1 MIELRITEL
10 LTKETIAM
18 DLSASDK
25 NGVIDELV
33 NQLDSAGKLSDI
45 AQFKEAIHNRES
57 QSTTGIGEGIAIP
70 HAKVAAVTSPAIAFG
85 KSKEGVDYQ
94 SLDGQPAHLF
104 FMIAAP
110 EGGAQ
115 THLDALAKLSGI
127 LMDDTVRENLLQANS
142 KEEILRIIDD
152 ADDEATK
159 EEEKEAQKQED
170 EAQATTGASANDNA
184 NEPYVLAVTACPT
197 GIAHTYMARDAL
209 KKQAEKM
216 GVKIKVETNG
226 SSGIKN
232 HLTQQDIERATG
244 IIVAADVHVETDRF
258 DGKNV
263 VEVPVADG
271 IKRPEELINT
281 ALDTSRKPFKAHGGQ
296 KNTDKDSND
305 EKLSPGKAFY
315 KHLMN
320 GVSNMLPLVI
330 AGGILMAIVFLF
342 DANSFD
348 PKSPEHNAFAEQL
361 WNIGNKSAF
370 ALIIPILAGFIS
382 RSIADKPGF
391 AAGLVGGMLA
401 ISGGS
406 GFIGGIIA
414 GFLAGYLTQ
423 GIKYITRN
431 LPQAVEGLKPTL
443 IYPLLSVTITGLL
456 MIYVFNPPA
465 AWLNNLLLN
474 GLNSLSGS
482 NIMLLGLVIGAMMA
496 IDMGGPF
503 NKAAYVFATAALTE
517 GNAAPITAAMV
528 GGMIPPLAI
537 ATAMFIFKRKFTKE
551 QRGSIVP
558 NYVMGLSFIT
568 EGAIP
573 FAAADPLRVIP
584 SMMVGSGVA
593 GAIALGLGS
602 RINAPHGGIIVIAA
616 TDFSHIIQT
625 IIALIIGTL
634 VSAVLYGL
642 LKPKLTEQEIKA
654 SESMDE

>member
-1 MIELRITEL
+1 
-10 LTKETIAM
+10 M
-18 DLSASDK
+18 DLSATDK

-33 NQLDSAGKLSDI
+33 NQLDKAGKLSDI

-70 HAKVAAVTSPAIAFG
+70 HAKVAAVKSPAIAFG
-85 KSKEGVDYQ
+85 KSKAGVDYQ

-127 LMDDTVRENLLQANS
+127 LMDDKVRENLLHANS
-142 KEEILRIIDD
+142 PEEVLQIIDN

-159 EEEKEAQKQED
+159 EEEKEAQEQE
-170 EAQATTGASANDNA
+170 AATAGAATTGATTQDS

-209 KKQAEKM
+209 KKQADKM

-226 SSGIKN
+226 SGGIKN

-244 IIVAADVHVETDRF
+244 VIVAADVHVETDRF

-281 ALDTSRKPFKAHGGQ
+281 ALDTSRKPFVARGESSKSKAGE
-296 KNTDKDSND
+296 SN
-305 EKLSPGKAFY
+305 EKQSFGKAFY

-342 DANSFD
+342 GANSFD
-348 PKSPEHNAFAEQL
+348 PKSAEHNAFAEQL

-370 ALIIPILAGFIS
+370 ALIIPILAGFIA

-423 GIKYITRN
+423 GIKYITRG
-431 LPQAVEGLKPTL
+431 LPQALEGLKPTL

-537 ATAMFIFKRKFTKE
+537 ATAMVIFKRKFTKE

-584 SMMVGSGVA
+584 SMMVGSGVG
-593 GAIALGLGS
+593 GAIALALGS

-616 TDFSHIIQT
+616 TDFSHIVQT
-625 IIALIIGTL
+625 LIALVVGTL
-634 VSAVLYGL
+634 VSAFMYGI
-642 LKPKLTEQEIKA
+642 LKPKLTHDEIKA

>member
-159 EEEKEAQKQED
+159 EEEKEAQEQED

-342 DANSFD
+342 GANSFD
-348 PKSPEHNAFAEQL
+348 PKSPEHNVFAEQL

>member
-1 MIELRITEL
+1 MRITEL

-159 EEEKEAQKQED
+159 EEEKEAQEQEA

-330 AGGILMAIVFLF
+330 AGGIIMAIVFIIGP
-342 DANSFD
+342 NSFK
-348 PKSPEHNAFAEQL
+348 PESAEHNAFAEQL
-361 WNIGNKSAF
+361 WNIGKNSAF
-370 ALIIPILAGFIS
+370 ALIIPVLAGFIA

-401 ISGGS
+401 ISGDS

-423 GIKYITRN
+423 GIKYMTRK
-431 LPQAVEGLKPTL
+431 LPQSLEGLKPTL
-443 IYPLLSVTITGLL
+443 IYPLLSVAITGLL

-465 AWLNNLLLN
+465 SWLNHLLLN
-474 GLNSLSGS
+474 GLNGLSGS

-537 ATAMFIFKRKFTKE
+537 ATAMLIFRKKFTKE

-558 NYVMGLSFIT
+558 NYVMGASFIT

-573 FAAADPLRVIP
+573 FAAADPIRVIP
-584 SMMVGSGVA
+584 SMMVGSGVG
-593 GAIALGLGS
+593 GAIALALGS
-602 RINAPHGGIIVIAA
+602 RIHAPHGGIFVIAS
-616 TDFSHIIQT
+616 TDFSHILQT
-625 IIALIIGTL
+625 LLALVVGTL
-634 VSAVLYGL
+634 VSALIYGF
-642 LKPKLTEQEIKA
+642 LKPKLTENEIEASKA
-654 SESMDE
+654 MDE

>member
-1 MIELRITEL
+1 MRITEL
-10 LTKETIAM
+10 LTKDTIAM
-18 DLSASDK
+18 DLSSTEK

-33 NQLDSAGKLSDI
+33 NQLDKAGKLNNVTT
-45 AQFKEAIHNRES
+45 FKEAIHNRES

-70 HAKVAAVTSPAIAFG
+70 HAKVAAVDTPAIAFG
-85 KSKEGVDYQ
+85 KSKTGVDYQ
-94 SLDGQPAHLF
+94 SLDMQPAHLF

-127 LMDDTVRENLLQANS
+127 LMDEKVREDLLHANS
-142 KEEILRIIDD
+142 PQEVLQIIDK
-152 ADDEATK
+152 ADDEAT
-159 EEEKEAQKQED
+159 EEEEAETQ
-170 EAQATTGASANDNA
+170 AAATTPATDSD
-184 NEPYVLAVTACPT
+184 EPYILAVTACPT

-216 GVKIKVETNG
+216 NVKIKVETNG
-226 SSGIKN
+226 SGGIKN
-232 HLTQQDIERATG
+232 HITDEDVRRATG
-244 IIVAADVHVETDRF
+244 VIVAADVNVETDRF

-271 IKRPEELINT
+271 IKRPEELINI
-281 ALDTSRKPFKAHGGQ
+281 AQDTSRKPFVAKGNHKA
-296 KNTDKDSND
+296 SNQSGSN
-305 EKLSPGKAFY
+305 EKQGVGKTIY

-330 AGGILMAIVFLF
+330 AGGILMAIAFLF
-342 DANSFD
+342 GPNSYD
-348 PKSPEHNAFAEQL
+348 PNSSEYNAFAEQL
-361 WNIGNKSAF
+361 WNIGNQSAF
-370 ALIIPILAGFIS
+370 ALIIPILAGYIA

-401 ISGGS
+401 ISGDA
-406 GFIGGIIA
+406 GFIGGILA

-423 GIKYITRN
+423 GIKKLVSG
-431 LPQAVEGLKPTL
+431 LPQSLEGLKPTL
-443 IYPLLSVTITGLL
+443 IFPVLSVTITGLV
-456 MIYVFNPPA
+456 MVYVLNPPA
-465 AWLNNLLLN
+465 SWLNNLLLN
-474 GLNSLSGS
+474 GLEGLSGT

-517 GNAAPITAAMV
+517 GNAAPITAAMI
-528 GGMIPPLAI
+528 GGMVPPIAI
-537 ATAMFIFKRKFTKE
+537 ATAMLIFRKKFTKE
-551 QRGSIVP
+551 QKGSIAP

-602 RINAPHGGIIVIAA
+602 SIQAPHGGIFVIVG
-616 TDFSHIIQT
+616 TDFSHVIQSLIAIVIGSIVGAII
-625 IIALIIGTL
+625 
-634 VSAVLYGL
+634 YGL
-642 LKPKLTEQEIKA
+642 LKPKVTEDEIQ
-654 SESMDE
+654 SS

>member
-1 MIELRITEL
+1 MRITEL
-10 LTKETIAM
+10 LTKDTIAM
-18 DLSASDK
+18 DLSSTEK

-33 NQLDSAGKLSDI
+33 NQLDKASKLNNVTT
-45 AQFKEAIHNRES
+45 FKEAIHNRES

-70 HAKVAAVTSPAIAFG
+70 HAKVAAVDTPAIAFG
-85 KSKEGVDYQ
+85 KSKTGVDYQ
-94 SLDGQPAHLF
+94 SLDMQPAHLF

-127 LMDDTVRENLLQANS
+127 LMDEKVREDLLHANS
-142 KEEILRIIDD
+142 PQEVLQIIDK
-152 ADDEATK
+152 ADDEAT
-159 EEEKEAQKQED
+159 EEEEAETQ
-170 EAQATTGASANDNA
+170 AAATTPATDSD
-184 NEPYVLAVTACPT
+184 EPYILAVTACPT

-216 GVKIKVETNG
+216 NVKIKVETNG
-226 SSGIKN
+226 SGGIKN
-232 HLTQQDIERATG
+232 HITDEDVRRATG
-244 IIVAADVHVETDRF
+244 VIVAADVNVETDRF

-271 IKRPEELINT
+271 IKRPEELINI
-281 ALDTSRKPFKAHGGQ
+281 AQDTSRKPFVAKGNHKA
-296 KNTDKDSND
+296 SNQSGSN
-305 EKLSPGKAFY
+305 EKQGFGKTIY

-330 AGGILMAIVFLF
+330 AGGILMAIAFLF
-342 DANSFD
+342 GPNSYD
-348 PKSPEHNAFAEQL
+348 PNSSEYNAFAEQL
-361 WNIGNKSAF
+361 WNIGNQSAF
-370 ALIIPILAGFIS
+370 ALIIPILAGYIA

-401 ISGGS
+401 ISGDA
-406 GFIGGIIA
+406 GFIGGILA

-423 GIKYITRN
+423 GIKKLVSG
-431 LPQAVEGLKPTL
+431 LPQSLEGLKPTL
-443 IYPLLSVTITGLL
+443 IFPVLSVTITGLV
-456 MIYVFNPPA
+456 MVYVLNPPA
-465 AWLNNLLLN
+465 SWLNNLLLN
-474 GLNSLSGS
+474 GLEGLSGT

-517 GNAAPITAAMV
+517 GNAAPITAAMI
-528 GGMIPPLAI
+528 GGMVPPIAI
-537 ATAMFIFKRKFTKE
+537 ATAMLIFRKKFTKE
-551 QRGSIVP
+551 QKGSIAP

-602 RINAPHGGIIVIAA
+602 SIQAPHGGIFVIVG
-616 TDFSHIIQT
+616 TDFSHVIQSLIAIVIGSIVGAII
-625 IIALIIGTL
+625 
-634 VSAVLYGL
+634 YGL
-642 LKPKLTEQEIKA
+642 LKPKVTEDEIQ
-654 SESMDE
+654 SS

>member
-1 MIELRITEL
+1 MRITEL

-18 DLSASDK
+18 DLDASDK
-25 NGVIDELV
+25 SGVITELV
-33 NQLDSAGKLSDI
+33 NQLDKAGKLSDPVS
-45 AQFKEAIHNRES
+45 FKEAIHNRES

-70 HAKVAAVTSPAIAFG
+70 HAKVAAVKTPAIAFG

-94 SLDGQPAHLF
+94 SLDMQPAHLF

-127 LMDDTVRENLLQANS
+127 LMDEKIREKLIHAES
-142 KEEILRIIDD
+142 PEEVLNIIDE

-159 EEEKEAQKQED
+159 EEEAEANEN
-170 EAQATTGASANDNA
+170 ATVSTDNSNQDN

-209 KKQAEKM
+209 KKQVTE
-216 GVKIKVETNG
+216 
-226 SSGIKN
+226 
-232 HLTQQDIERATG
+232 QDIERATG

-281 ALDTSRKPFKAHGGQ
+281 ALDTNRKPFVAQGGS
-296 KNTDKDSND
+296 KKHDDNE

-330 AGGILMAIVFLF
+330 SGGILMAIVFLF
-342 DANSFD
+342 GANSFKPD
-348 PKSPEHNAFAEQL
+348 SSEYNAFAEQL
-361 WNIGNKSAF
+361 WNIGKNSAF
-370 ALIIPILAGFIS
+370 ALIIPILAGFI
-382 RSIADKPGF
+382 
-391 AAGLVGGMLA
+391 GGMLA

-423 GIKYITRN
+423 GIKYITRK
-431 LPQAVEGLKPTL
+431 LPQAIEGLKPTL
-443 IYPLLSVTITGLL
+443 IYPLLSVSITGLL
-456 MIYVFNPPA
+456 MVYVFNPPA
-465 AWLNNLLLN
+465 AWLNHLLLN

-517 GNAAPITAAMV
+517 GNAAPITAAMI

-537 ATAMFIFKRKFTKE
+537 ATAMLIFRRKFTKE

-602 RINAPHGGIIVIAA
+602 SIKAPHGGIFVIIG
-616 TDFSHIIQT
+616 TDFNHILQT
-625 IIALIIGTL
+625 LIALVVGTL
-634 VSAVLYGL
+634 VSALIYGF
-642 LKPKLTEQEIKA
+642 LKPKVTENEIQA
-654 SESMDE
+654 SQAMDE

>member
-1 MIELRITEL
+1 MRITEL
-10 LTKETIAM
+10 LTKDTIAM
-18 DLSASDK
+18 DLSSNDK

-33 NQLDSAGKLSDI
+33 NQLNKAGKLNDVT
-45 AQFKEAIHNRES
+45 AFKEAIHNRES

-70 HAKVAAVTSPAIAFG
+70 HAKVAAVDTPAIAFG
-85 KSKEGVDYQ
+85 KSKAGVDYQ
-94 SLDGQPAHLF
+94 SLDMQPAHLF

-127 LMDDTVRENLLQANS
+127 LMDEDVRKDLLNAS
-142 KEEILRIIDD
+142 SEKEVLNIIDR
-152 ADDEATK
+152 ADDEAT
-159 EEEKEAQKQED
+159 EEEEAS
-170 EAQATTGASANDNA
+170 EAAAASATTSADS

-216 GVKIKVETNG
+216 GVNIKVETNG
-226 SSGIKN
+226 SGGIKN
-232 HLTQQDIERATG
+232 HLTAEDIERAQG

-263 VEVPVADG
+263 IEVPVADG
-271 IKRPEELINT
+271 IKRPKELIDM
-281 ALDTSRKPFKAHGGQ
+281 AQDTSRTPFVARGNSSKSE
-296 KNTDKDSND
+296 TSN
-305 EKLSPGKAFY
+305 EKQSVGKTIY

-342 DANSFD
+342 GPNSFD
-348 PKSPEHNAFAEQL
+348 PKSSEYNAFAEQL
-361 WNIGNKSAF
+361 WNIGKNSAF
-370 ALIIPILAGFIS
+370 ALIIPILAGYIA

-401 ISGGS
+401 VSGDS
-406 GFIGGIIA
+406 GFIGGILA

-423 GIKYITRN
+423 GIKKVVSG
-431 LPQAVEGLKPTL
+431 LPQALEGLKPTL
-443 IYPLLSVTITGLL
+443 IYPVFSVAITGLL
-456 MIYVFNPPA
+456 MIYVLNPPA
-465 AWLNNLLLN
+465 SWLNNLLLN
-474 GLNSLSGS
+474 GLQSLSGT

-517 GNAAPITAAMV
+517 GNAAPITAAMI
-528 GGMIPPLAI
+528 GGMVPPIAI
-537 ATAMFIFKRKFTKE
+537 ATAMLIFKKKFTKE

-573 FAAADPLRVIP
+573 FAAADPIRVIP

-602 RINAPHGGIIVIAA
+602 SIQAPHGGIFVIVGTDFGHVLQSLIAIVIGSIVAA
-616 TDFSHIIQT
+616 I
-625 IIALIIGTL
+625 
-634 VSAVLYGL
+634 LYGI
-642 LKPKLTEQEIKA
+642 LKPKLGKEEIRA
-654 SESMDE
+654 SEAMNE